1 MNKISLQELK
11 SMYGG
16 VSGKYRPQSATKPGF
31 AHIVNPTY
39 KPPKG
44 ITPKQYEEQQKTIK
58 MNLDAKKK
66 KKPFLYECPECLKP
80 MYKLGYCNVHKKWAS
95 LIPVKENK

>member
-39 KPPKG
+39 TTQRHYP
-44 ITPKQYEEQQKTIK
+44 KTI
-58 MNLDAKKK
+58 
-66 KKPFLYECPECLKP
+66 
-80 MYKLGYCNVHKKWAS
+80 
-95 LIPVKENK
+95 

>member
-31 AHIVNPTY
+31 AHVVNLPY

-44 ITPKQYEEQQKTIK
+44 ITPKQWEEQQKSFK
-58 MNLDAKKK
+58 MMTQAKNRKT
-66 KKPFLYECPECLKP
+66 LRYQCPECLVP
-80 MYKLGYCNVHKKWAS
+80 MEKLGYCQTHKKWAS
-95 LIPVKENK
+95 LISVKENK

>member
-11 SMYGG
+11 SMFGG
-16 VSGKYRPQSATKPGF
+16 VSGKYKPTKATKPGF
-31 AHIVNPTY
+31 VHTHNPTY

-44 ITPKQYEEQQKTIK
+44 ISPKKWEEQQESFKMISQAKNRKT
-58 MNLDAKKK
+58 LR
-66 KKPFLYECPECLKP
+66 YQCSECLVP
-80 MYKLGYCNVHKKWAS
+80 MGKLGYCEVHKKWAS